1 MKDYTEKDNL
11 YCYKGT
17 IVLKNKLNITD
28 FERLAQAEDEI
39 TAVNLAELQQ
49 RVFDDELDYDFFLWV
64 HKFVFSDVYEWA
76 GTIRKVDISKED
88 FKFAHF
94 LYIENELR
102 KLFKQLEEEGYLK
115 IFSKTDLVNKI
126 TFYMTELNVLHPFR
140 EGNGRIIREY
150 FRILLES
157 CGYYLNFTK
166 NNKPSYFKAMINSP
180 YNTEHLLKFIQNNLL
195 TL

>member
-1 MKDYTEKDNL
+1 MKDYTEKDSL

-39 TAVNLAELQQ
+39 TAVNLAELQK
-49 RVFDDELDYDFFLWV
+49 RVFDDELDYEFFMWL
-64 HKFVFSDVYEWA
+64 HKFVFSDIYEWA
-76 GTIRKVDISKED
+76 GTIRKVDISKEN

-94 LYIENELR
+94 LYIENELK
-102 KLFKQLEEEGYLK
+102 KLFKQLKAESYLK
-115 IFSKTDLVNKI
+115 KCSKTDLVNKI

-157 CGYYLNFTK
+157 CGYYINFTK
-166 NNKPSYFKAMINSP
+166 NQKPSYFKAMIDSP
-180 YNTEHLLKFIQNNLL
+180 YDSENLLKFIQNNLRNI
-195 TL
+195 

>member
-17 IVLKNKLNITD
+17 IVLKNRLNITD

-49 RVFDDELDYDFFLWV
+49 HVFDDKLDYEFFLWL
-64 HKFVFSDVYEWA
+64 HQFVFSDIYEWA
-76 GTIRKVDISKED
+76 GTIRKVDISKEN
-88 FKFAHF
+88 FKFAHYSF
-94 LYIENELR
+94 VENELR
-102 KLFKQLEEEGYLK
+102 KLFKQLEEESYLK
-115 IFSKTDLVNKI
+115 KYSRTDLVKKL
-126 TFYMTELNVLHPFR
+126 TFYMTELNVLHTFR

-157 CGYYLNFTK
+157 LGYYINFTK
-166 NNKPSYFKAMINSP
+166 NNKASYFKAMIDSP
-180 YNTEHLLKFIQNNLL
+180 YDSENLLKFIQNNLRNI
-195 TL
+195 

>member
-17 IVLKNKLNITD
+17 IVLKNRLNITD

-49 RVFDDELDYDFFLWV
+49 HVFDDKLDYEFFLWL
-64 HKFVFSDVYEWA
+64 HQFVFSDVYEWA

-94 LYIENELR
+94 SYIENELR
-102 KLFKQLEEEGYLK
+102 KLFKQLEEEYNSFK
-115 IFSKTDLVNKI
+115 IFIFS
-126 TFYMTELNVLHPFR
+126 
-140 EGNGRIIREY
+140 GRNI
-150 FRILLES
+150 
-157 CGYYLNFTK
+157 
-166 NNKPSYFKAMINSP
+166 
-180 YNTEHLLKFIQNNLL
+180 
-195 TL
+195 